1 MAFDR
6 VTEQTLTPWYRD
18 QIDRDYQRAAQ
29 IKAAID
35 GRHPGH
41 LGDDPRRPA
50 QAAFLAAASADPD
63 VARALM
69 DVMSCLCLPG
79 QVMSR
84 PGLKEKVVSF
94 VNAEVPATPGP
105 TRSELLAL
113 TN

>member
-1 MAFDR
+1 MLRGDLHDPADLTMAFDR

-50 QAAFLAAASADPD
+50 QAAFLRPPAPI
-63 VARALM
+63 RT
-69 DVMSCLCLPG
+69 
-79 QVMSR
+79 SR
-84 PGLKEKVVSF
+84 
-94 VNAEVPATPGP
+94 GP
-105 TRSELLAL
+105 SWT
-113 TN
+113 